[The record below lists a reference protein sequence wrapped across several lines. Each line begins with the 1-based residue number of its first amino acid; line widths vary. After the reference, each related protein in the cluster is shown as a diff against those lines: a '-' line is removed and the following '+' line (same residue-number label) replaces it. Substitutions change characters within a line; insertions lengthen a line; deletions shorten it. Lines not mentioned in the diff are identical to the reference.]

1 MARFAFFST
10 LNYTRPR
17 AASRGRR
24 WRVGDHLAL
33 AALDDGA
40 DMVFPQRKRGADLA
54 LVARSVV
61 DASRASLVA
70 GLVVKDLL
78 DDVRLHADVG
88 QLGGNGPPDVVQ
100 RPSDDAR
107 ALIKRLLLVIPARE
121 AVIGAGAEQLITRR
135 ETRNRVDNVERRRH

>member
-40 DMVFPQRKRGADLA
+40 DMVFPQRKRGADLGRVAA
-54 LVARSVV
+54 LVV
-61 DASRASLVA
+61 DARRAALVA
-70 GLVVKDLL
+70 GLMVENLL
-78 DDVRLHADVG
+78 DDMRLDSDVG
-88 QLGGNGPPDVVQ
+88 HAGGNGAPKVVQ
-100 RPSDDAR
+100 RPGRRYAR
-107 ALIKRLLLVIPARE
+107 APVEGGLRQRPI
-121 AVIGAGAEQLITRR
+121 R
-135 ETRNRVDNVERRRH
+135 ETRRRARTEHAIA